1 MQNRSI
7 QKNIKCM
14 ILDMDGVLWRSSD
27 PIGNLPKLFNDI
39 DELGIKV
46 AFATNNASL
55 SVEQYMQKF
64 LSFGLDINPWQ
75 IVSSSLATGAFL
87 KGMFPSGGNVF
98 VVGEKGLVDTMADF
112 GFIHAEVD
120 IIAVIVGMDRTIN
133 YDKLFKASK
142 LIRNGAL
149 FIGTNP
155 DSTYPTPE
163 GLAPGAGS
171 IVAAIQ
177 TASGVTPVI
186 IGKPFPSIIRMAMDR
201 LSTTVNECLVVGD
214 RIDTDIHAG
223 QQAGCFTALMLSG
236 VSKLEDLNNS
246 NIQPDLVF
254 NNLEELIEWMK

>member
-7 QKNIKCM
+7 LKNIKSM
-14 ILDMDGVLWRSSD
+14 VLDMDGVLWRSSE
-27 PIGNLPKLFNDI
+27 PIGNLPELFHDI
-39 DELGIKV
+39 DKLGIRV

-64 LSFGLDINPWQ
+64 FRFGLTINPWQ

-87 KGMFPSGGNVF
+87 KEKFPSGGYVF

-112 GFIHAEVD
+112 GFIHAEENV
-120 IIAVIVGMDRTIN
+120 IAVIVGMDRTIN
-133 YDKLFKASK
+133 YEKLFKASK

-149 FIGTNP
+149 FVGTNP

-177 TASGVTPVI
+177 TASSVTPII

-201 LSTTVNECLVVGD
+201 LSTNETECLVVGD
-214 RIDTDIHAG
+214 RIDTDILAG
-223 QQAGCFTALMLSG
+223 KQAGCITALMLSG
-236 VSKLEDLNNS
+236 VSKVEDLDNS
-246 NIQPDLVF
+246 TIKPDFIF
-254 NNLEELIEWMK
+254 NNLEELIQWMK